1 MLNVERRVG
10 YSYTHLLACLLRGTL
25 QRYGLPRLDVLTLTL
40 TLTLT
45 KALLNAMNY
54 LDLLTLKP
62 SGGIDAEERI

>member
-1 MLNVERRVG
+1 MELF
-10 YSYTHLLACLLRGTL
+10 HLWVRLARK
-25 QRYGLPRLDVLTLTL
+25 LTVPL

-45 KALLNAMNY
+45 KALLNAMDY

>member
-1 MLNVERRVG
+1 
-10 YSYTHLLACLLRGTL
+10 
-25 QRYGLPRLDVLTLTL
+25 VLTLTL

-45 KALLNAMNY
+45 KALLNAMDY